1 MSRTE
6 SQARTRQLLLDSA
19 AQVFSRR
26 GYTVATIEEIS
37 ENAGFSRGAFYANFS
52 DKANI
57 FLAIAEAQQQQ
68 DFGQLASRLDKASE
82 EQILDV
88 LYNWFIRVLVHA
100 PLGRALS
107 EFRLA
112 AQDQPALRKRL
123 AAYDQADI
131 DLSARMITDYSERSR
146 TPLSVTPTA
155 FAGMVTA
162 LVSGYATRM
171 SLNPKAV
178 DPQEI
183 AQALIALWT
192 AMTQTDATTPRQRQ
206 DNTPRNRRKS

>member
-1 MSRTE
+1 MSRAE
-6 SQARTRQLLLDSA
+6 SQARTRQLLLDTA
-19 AQVFSRR
+19 AKVFARR
-26 GYTVATIEEIS
+26 GFTAATVEEIS
-37 ENAGFSRGAFYANFS
+37 EKAGFSRGAFYANFS
-52 DKANI
+52 DKATI

-68 DFGQLASRLDKASE
+68 DFTELAVRLNKASE

-112 AQDQPALRKRL
+112 AQDEPALRKRL

-146 TPLSVTPTA
+146 THLSVTPTA

-178 DPQEI
+178 EPQEI

-192 AMTQTDATTPRQRQ
+192 AMTQTNVTSPLDRQHI
-206 DNTPRNRRKS
+206 TPRNRRKS

>member
-1 MSRTE
+1 MSRAE

-19 AQVFSRR
+19 AQVFARR
-26 GYTVATIEEIS
+26 GYTAGTIEEIS
-37 ENAGFSRGAFYANFS
+37 ENAGFSRGAFYANFN
-52 DKANI
+52 DKAAV
-57 FLAIAEAQQQQ
+57 FVAIAEAQQQQ
-68 DFGQLASRLDKASE
+68 DFAQLAARLNEASE

-88 LYNWFIRVLVHA
+88 LYNWFIRVFVHA

-112 AQDQPALRKRL
+112 AQDQPQLREWL
-123 AAYDQADI
+123 AAYEQADI
-131 DLSARMITDYSERSR
+131 DLSARMITDYSERSH
-146 TPLSVTPTA
+146 TPLNVTATA

-162 LVSGYATRM
+162 LVSGYANRM

-183 AQALIALWT
+183 AQALIALWSG
-192 AMTQTDATTPRQRQ
+192 MTQSDPTSPPRPQH
-206 DNTPRNRRKS
+206 NTPRNRRKP

>member
-1 MSRTE
+1 MSRAE
-6 SQARTRQLLLDSA
+6 SQARTRQLLLESA
-19 AQVFSRR
+19 AQVFASR
-26 GYTVATIEEIS
+26 GYTAGTIEEIS
-37 ENAGFSRGAFYANFS
+37 ENAGFSRGAFYANFN
-52 DKANI
+52 DKATI
-57 FLAIAEAQQQQ
+57 FVALAEAQQQQ
-68 DFGQLASRLDKASE
+68 DFAQLAARLNKASD

-112 AQDQPALRKRL
+112 AQDQPQLCQWL
-123 AAYDQADI
+123 AAYEQADI
-131 DLSARMITDYSERSR
+131 DLSARMINDYSERSH
-146 TPLSVTPTA
+146 TPLNVTPTA

-162 LVSGYATRM
+162 LVSGYANRM

-178 DPQEI
+178 DPEEI

-192 AMTQTDATTPRQRQ
+192 AMTKSDEISPSRPRH
-206 DNTPRNRRKS
+206 NTPRNRRNP